1 MSPLVAQSLM
11 GGAAAFS
18 KLPPGIG
25 VAAPAALKGIAPLL
39 CAPGAGNNAAS
50 VQALISQ
57 LQQASGTSAAATSLG
72 LNPFAAANQA
82 GLQQQALNFNPLVRF
97 LSTRVPKNGA
107 FFASIIVDLLIRIYW
122 NLQNCAF
129 SVTWSVLL
137 PVMNFQNI
145 FPSSKK
151 VSWPLGLEI
160 MAKYFDGTIKRFH
173 EKLWKAGK
181 SFWAE
186 LLFKHFLSKS
196 EECIC
201 EAGFFKLKCL
211 LLCSHRSEKKK
222 KHLFL
227 AVKGFL

>member
-1 MSPLVAQSLM
+1 MQHRVFSYLIFVSNSNQIISFFTVSNTRKLKSSACNWHYNGFSAAMSPLVAQSLM

-97 LSTRVPKNGA
+97 LSTRVPKKWGIFCFN
-107 FFASIIVDLLIRIYW
+107 
-122 NLQNCAF
+122 NC
-129 SVTWSVLL
+129 W
-137 PVMNFQNI
+137 
-145 FPSSKK
+145 
-151 VSWPLGLEI
+151 
-160 MAKYFDGTIKRFH
+160 
-173 EKLWKAGK
+173 
-181 SFWAE
+181 
-186 LLFKHFLSKS
+186 
-196 EECIC
+196 
-201 EAGFFKLKCL
+201 
-211 LLCSHRSEKKK
+211 
-222 KHLFL
+222 L
-227 AVKGFL
+227 AVKNLLKFTELCLFCNVKKCFIASNEFSEYISIKQENFLTVRPRDNGKILLRDN